1 MRITYYRFK
10 CIGCNYCVEAWPERW
25 QMSKRDGKCVLI
37 GAKKKGN
44 VHQVEVGE
52 YEREYNERA
61 ADVCPVNI
69 IRIDQ

>member
-1 MRITYYRFK
+1 
-10 CIGCNYCVEAWPERW
+10 
-25 QMSKRDGKCVLI
+25 MSKRDGKCVLI

-61 ADVCPVNI
+61 ADACPVNI